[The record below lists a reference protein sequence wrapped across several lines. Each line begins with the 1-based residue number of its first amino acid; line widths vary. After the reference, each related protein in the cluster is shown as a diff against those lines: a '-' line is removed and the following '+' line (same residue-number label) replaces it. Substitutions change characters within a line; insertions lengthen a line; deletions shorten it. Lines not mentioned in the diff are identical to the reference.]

1 VGRFGVGF
9 AAVLAVTD
17 EPAIGSTTTAS
28 VRWSRSTTRDEVA
41 DIASLANELS
51 HRGGVVP
58 ALRLPLPA
66 TSLEVPDGYDT
77 VVVLPLRDQDAEA
90 LTRQLLGSIDAALL
104 LALPV
109 LAEVTI
115 EIDGVGR
122 QLEASWDAD
131 AVTLTDGGV
140 PTRWLVASSAGLVE
154 PDLFVDRPTEERG
167 RPAWSVVWALADE
180 TSGQPPL
187 DAVVHAPMPT
197 DEPLDLP
204 ALLVATFPLDPSRRH
219 VAPGELRDFVIE
231 RAADTYAT
239 IVCRAPDEVAP
250 GLVPRGL
257 PAGELD
263 ALLRR
268 AIVERLKETPFLPGD
283 IRPSDAVT
291 VDPPDAALLEVL
303 TPVLRGLLPA
313 AWSRDRAAL
322 DVLGVRRLELSDVVD
337 LLGELDREPAWWRQ
351 VYDAC
356 AGLATVDRDALGA
369 LPVPL
374 ADGRTVRGV
383 RGAYLPTPG
392 MDVEIGA
399 TLGLR
404 IVHPDAAHPLLER
417 LGAALA
423 LPRAL
428 LQDPAVQAAVA
439 GEGFGDPE
447 ATRDAVLAL
456 VEAADL
462 APGEHSWLGQLG
474 LVDGLTAADLVLA
487 DSPLRPLLDEDALEV
502 VPDELAQR
510 WHRSTL
516 VATGV
521 LDGFTVLR
529 VADVVLDPA
538 GIDTDV
544 IDLDDVERWVTD
556 VNGTVGSESPLPPV
570 LAELAAVRDLDLIR
584 TDAWPAALALLAAD
598 PALRDAVAAPAHAVR
613 PDGSRVDVLPYTTW
627 WLRQHASIDG
637 QPLGDL
643 RVSDADAVVGALYD
657 AIRLDMDDELLR
669 ALGVRR
675 SLPELLAEPGGP
687 QELLE
692 RLADADRLVARDL
705 LRAAYVALAA
715 VDPDR
720 VQPPERLRA
729 LVNGAPMVVPAES
742 AVLADQP
749 DLVPLAG
756 QRPLLLVPAGLAPS
770 LADVLAVPLLS
781 EEIPGRVGS
790 VGVQQNVPREVL
802 DVLPHAPSTW
812 TEHEDLIVDGV
823 SVEWR
828 VIDGVVHASTLSGL
842 ARGLALASGQWQ
854 QRHLVAELLADP
866 AAASVLHD
874 ERDLDDAIYS

>member
-1 VGRFGVGF
+1 M
-9 AAVLAVTD
+9 TD

-28 VRWSRSTTRDEVA
+28 VRWSRSATRDAVA
-41 DIASLANELS
+41 DTPSLADELL

-58 ALRLPLPA
+58 ALRLPFPA

-77 VVVLPLRDQDAEA
+77 VVVLPLRDHDAEA
-90 LTRQLLGSIDAALL
+90 LARQLLSSIDAALL

-109 LAEVTI
+109 LAEVTV
-115 EIDGVGR
+115 EIDGVRR

-187 DAVVHAPMPT
+187 DAVVHAPTPT

-219 VAPGELRDFVIE
+219 VAPGELRDFMIE

-303 TPVLRGLLPA
+303 TPVLPGLLPA

-337 LLGELDREPAWWRQ
+337 LLVELDREPAWWRQ

-392 MDVEIGA
+392 IDVEIGA

-417 LGAALA
+417 LGAAPA
-423 LPRAL
+423 MPRAL

-462 APGEHSWLGQLG
+462 APGEHSWLGQLS

-487 DSPLRPLLDEDALEV
+487 DSSLRRCSA
-502 VPDELAQR
+502 R
-510 WHRSTL
+510 THSRSSRTSWHSGGTDRRSWPR
-516 VATGV
+516 GV

-556 VNGTVGSESPLPPV
+556 VNGTVRDLGDVPPV
-570 LAELAAVRDLDLIR
+570 LAELVAVRDLDLVR
-584 TDAWPAALALLAAD
+584 DDAQPQALALLA
-598 PALRDAVAAPAHAVR
+598 
-613 PDGSRVDVLPYTTW
+613 S
-627 WLRQHASIDG
+627 
-637 QPLGDL
+637 QPGWN
-643 RVSDADAVVGALYD
+643 
-657 AIRLDMDDELLR
+657 
-669 ALGVRR
+669 RR
-675 SLPELLAEPGGP
+675 SPAASPRSGATRSSRARSGRPWPSSTRSSERPRTDVQHGRPHDRRP
-687 QELLE
+687 QL
-692 RLADADRLVARDL
+692 
-705 LRAAYVALAA
+705 
-715 VDPDR
+715 
-720 VQPPERLRA
+720 
-729 LVNGAPMVVPAES
+729 
-742 AVLADQP
+742 
-749 DLVPLAG
+749 
-756 QRPLLLVPAGLAPS
+756 
-770 LADVLAVPLLS
+770 
-781 EEIPGRVGS
+781 PGRVS
-790 VGVQQNVPREVL
+790 
-802 DVLPHAPSTW
+802 
-812 TEHEDLIVDGV
+812 
-823 SVEWR
+823 
-828 VIDGVVHASTLSGL
+828 
-842 ARGLALASGQWQ
+842 RG
-854 QRHLVAELLADP
+854 
-866 AAASVLHD
+866 
-874 ERDLDDAIYS
+874 